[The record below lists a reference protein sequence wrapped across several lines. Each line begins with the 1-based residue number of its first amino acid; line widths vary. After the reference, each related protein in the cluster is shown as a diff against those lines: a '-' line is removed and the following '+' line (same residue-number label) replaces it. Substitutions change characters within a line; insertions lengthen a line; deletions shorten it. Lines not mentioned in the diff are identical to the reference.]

1 METGVHGALPRR
13 TADTRHHQQRQLA
26 LQIGSERAD
35 VLLKQEGGRGN
46 PHQGGPRKHGVGLPG
61 EGLVYVGCEPQ
72 TQGPL
77 HLPPRAHQP
86 LKFPVSSCSK
96 PDRGPLC
103 DSSGWNVGV
112 LTSTSRSPLTPHPG
126 GTGKD
131 SN

>member
-1 METGVHGALPRR
+1 MGRCPDAQR
-13 TADTRHHQQRQLA
+13 THVTTSNDSSLCRSVQ
-26 LQIGSERAD
+26 
-35 VLLKQEGGRGN
+35 KQEGGRGN